1 MSVDHRVMGGL
12 ARDAARAE
20 AQRANTGLQSGLVV
34 RARVMAP
41 FVKKGSNAITPAILL
56 LPLDRGGIWR
66 AVACSYSP
74 TYANNSARPM
84 LNDWQQLGLPR
95 RTYLWTRGFAEV
107 HDCEI
112 LDHYGVITP
121 RDAELVVKACNL
133 VDSCAKRLRSAV
145 A

>member
-1 MSVDHRVMGGL
+1 MSVDHKVMGGL
-12 ARDAARAE
+12 ARDAAKAE
-20 AQRANTGLQSGLVV
+20 AQRANTGLQPGLVV

-41 FVKKGSNAITPAILL
+41 FVKKGSNAVTPAILL

-66 AVACSYSP
+66 AVACTFSP
-74 TYANNSARPM
+74 NYTNNTPRPM

-95 RTYLWTRGFAEV
+95 RTYLWARGFAEV

-112 LDHYGVITP
+112 LDHYGVITS
-121 RDAELVVKACNL
+121 RDAELVVRACNL
-133 VDSCAKRLRSAV
+133 VDSPAQRLRSAV